1 MSARL
6 PTRPAP
12 TFRPGAGR
20 LRRGKVDGLGDD
32 VPGDRAGGGRS
43 GRGPLWR
50 RPLALI
56 FRRPARALPAP
67 VLRSRDGA
75 AVRLSLSL
83 SLRVWLAERLTTLVR
98 EVAPASPVG
107 SERPTGSAAGGTS
120 AEVAR
125 TQRAWRL
132 GATGES
138 APGRMTRRLLST
150 REPDAV
156 RAPDGARLDR
166 STPADRTDRSRSEV
180 TATRPTWRTPPPSDG
195 DGQQSLI
202 GSRPAARPTA
212 PGVAAESLDVKAPP
226 TVPPLRHRTR
236 GLRLGAARVPLTD
249 RPADP
254 AAPAPGPARRL
265 RRSTGPAAPHP
276 GGYPATELRVG
287 PRLRSTPRP
296 APAPPAP
303 GPLAVPESRP
313 PAPLVHR
320 SRPAVVDA
328 PAAAAPAP
336 PSAASAAPAVD
347 MDRLDRELWHRFE
360 KRMRIERERRGRG

>member
-12 TFRPGAGR
+12 TFRPGSGR
-20 LRRGKVDGLGDD
+20 LRRGKVDGLGND

-98 EVAPASPVG
+98 EVASPAGREGRV
-107 SERPTGSAAGGTS
+107 SAPAGGTRAS
-120 AEVAR
+120 VAVAQPAR
-125 TQRAWRL
+125 RL
-132 GATGES
+132 GATGTP
-138 APGRMTRRLLST
+138 APGRATRLPLST

-156 RAPDGARLDR
+156 RAGRAARRDGYAPVDR
-166 STPADRTDRSRSEV
+166 AERSDSA
-180 TATRPTWRTPPPSDG
+180 TAPTRPTWRATPPGEG
-195 DGQQSLI
+195 DGPRCPI
-202 GSRPAARPTA
+202 GMRSTTRPTA
-212 PGVAAESLDVKAPP
+212 PGTARDLRDATAEQ

-236 GLRLGAARVPLTD
+236 GLRLGTAGKPLTD

-254 AAPAPGPARRL
+254 AAPAPAPARRRL
-265 RRSTGPAAPHP
+265 RRPTGPAAPHP
-276 GGYPATELRVG
+276 AGYPATELRTT
-287 PRLRSTPRP
+287 PRLHRAPRP

-303 GPLAVPESRP
+303 GPLAVPDRP

-320 SRPAVVDA
+320 NRPAVVDA
-328 PAAAAPAP
+328 PAATTPTPPPAAP
-336 PSAASAAPAVD
+336 AAPAVD
-347 MDRLDRELWHRFE
+347 LDRLDRELWHRFE

>member
-12 TFRPGAGR
+12 TFRPGSGR
-20 LRRGKVDGLGDD
+20 LRRGKAAALGDG

-50 RPLALI
+50 RPLALV
-56 FRRPARALPAP
+56 FRRPARTLPAP

-98 EVAPASPVG
+98 GVAPASGADRQMP
-107 SERPTGSAAGGTS
+107 SAADGTR
-120 AEVAR
+120 APVAVA
-125 TQRAWRL
+125 QRAWRL
-132 GATGES
+132 GATRDSG
-138 APGRMTRRLLST
+138 PGRATRRPLSP

-156 RAPDGARLDR
+156 RAPRGARLDR
-166 STPADRTDRSRSEV
+166 NTPADRIHRSGSE
-180 TATRPTWRTPPPSDG
+180 TTTTRPTWRTPPPSDG

-236 GLRLGAARVPLTD
+236 GSRLGAAPQPLMD
-249 RPADP
+249 RLADAATP
-254 AAPAPGPARRL
+254 APAPARRRL
-265 RRSTGPAAPHP
+265 RRPTGPAAPHP

-287 PRLRSTPRP
+287 PRLRSAPRP

-303 GPLAVPESRP
+303 GPLAVPDRP
-313 PAPLVHR
+313 PAALVHR

-328 PAAAAPAP
+328 HDAPAPTPPPTAAAAPA
-336 PSAASAAPAVD
+336 VD
-347 MDRLDRELWHRFE
+347 LDRLDRELWHRFE

>member
-12 TFRPGAGR
+12 TYRPGAGW
-20 LRRGKVDGLGDD
+20 LRGGKATALGDG

-56 FRRPARALPAP
+56 FRRPARAVPAP

-83 SLRVWLAERLTTLVR
+83 SMRVWLAERLTTLVR
-98 EVAPASPVG
+98 EVAPAVEP
-107 SERPTGSAAGGTS
+107 ERRAAWAAPGTRAESA
-120 AEVAR
+120 VV
-125 TQRAWRL
+125 QRAWRL
-132 GATGES
+132 GVASDS
-138 APGRMTRRLLST
+138 APIRLTRRPLST

-156 RAPDGARLDR
+156 RAPRGARLDR
-166 STPADRTDRSRSEV
+166 FTPADLIDRSGSET
-180 TATRPTWRTPPPSDG
+180 TATRTTWRTPSPPSDG
-195 DGQQSLI
+195 DGQQRLI
-202 GSRPAARPTA
+202 SSRPAARPTS
-212 PGVAAESLDVKAPP
+212 PGVVAEPLDVKAPA
-226 TVPPLRHRTR
+226 TVPSLRHRTR
-236 GLRLGAARVPLTD
+236 GSRLGAAREPLMD

-254 AAPAPGPARRL
+254 AAPAPGPARRRL
-265 RRSTGPAAPHP
+265 RRPTGPPAPHP

-287 PRLRSTPRP
+287 PRLRSAPRP

-303 GPLAVPESRP
+303 GPLAVPDRP

-320 SRPAVVDA
+320 NRPAVVEA
-328 PAAAAPAP
+328 PAAPAP
-336 PSAASAAPAVD
+336 APPPAAPAAPAVD
-347 MDRLDRELWHRFE
+347 LDRLDRELWHRFE

>member
-12 TFRPGAGR
+12 TFRPRAGR
-20 LRRGKVDGLGDD
+20 LRRGKLDGLGDGM
-32 VPGDRAGGGRS
+32 PGDRAGGGRS

-83 SLRVWLAERLTTLVR
+83 SLRVWLAEQLTTLVR
-98 EVAPASPVG
+98 EVASPVG
-107 SERPTGSAAGGTS
+107 PERRAGSAAPGTR
-120 AEVAR
+120 AETAAAL
-125 TQRAWRL
+125 RAWRL
-132 GATGES
+132 AAAGDP
-138 APGRMTRRLLST
+138 APSRLIRRPLST

-156 RAPDGARLDR
+156 RAGTPRRDGYAPVDR
-166 STPADRTDRSRSEV
+166 AELSDSA
-180 TATRPTWRTPPPSDG
+180 TAQPRPTWRTPSPSERDG
-195 DGQQSLI
+195 RGGLT
-202 GSRPAARPTA
+202 GSRAVSRPTA
-212 PGVAAESLDVKAPP
+212 PGVAAESLDVKAPA
-226 TVPPLRHRTR
+226 TVPPLRLRTR
-236 GLRLGAARVPLTD
+236 GFRLGAAREPRMD

-254 AAPAPGPARRL
+254 AATAPAPARSRL
-265 RRSTGPAAPHP
+265 RRPTGPAAPHP

-287 PRLRSTPRP
+287 PRLRGVPRP

-303 GPLAVPESRP
+303 GPLAVPDHRP

-320 SRPAVVDA
+320 NRPAVVDA
-328 PAAAAPAP
+328 PATPVPTP
-336 PSAASAAPAVD
+336 PTAAPAVPAVD
-347 MDRLDRELWHRFE
+347 LDRLDRELWHRFE